1 MEEMIQDLSPTS
13 VVRAIEDNAAE
24 LLLHMGRVGGGHQ
37 RIDQRL
43 TWSIGGSPI
52 EYHNCVVRADLD
64 PAEADAA
71 IAESVRAMQA
81 HDVPGTW
88 HVGPS
93 MRPLDIGERLLVAG
107 FALGGS
113 EPGMAVDLH
122 ALIEDLPAPNGLEIV
137 TVTDQATLT
146 TWRDTLAQG
155 FGQGERE
162 AGWVAEVYSR
172 IGFGDDAPFRHFIAR
187 LDGEPV
193 GTSTVYFGAGVA
205 GVYFVM
211 TVPSVRRRGVGAAVT
226 LAALRDA
233 RARGHRIGVLGSSP
247 AGHSVYRRLG
257 FRDYCEIGI
266 YEWAPSGASDPKA
279 SLPHHSK
286 GDRWRSRTP
295 GDSTS
300 RDPR

>member
-1 MEEMIQDLSPTS
+1 MIQDRSPSS
-13 VVRAIEDNAAE
+13 VISAIENNAAE
-24 LLLHMGRVGGGHQ
+24 LLLLMGQVGGGHQ
-37 RIDQRL
+37 RADQRL

-52 EYHNCVVRADLD
+52 DYHNCVVHADLD
-64 PAEADAA
+64 PGEADAA
-71 IAESVRAMQA
+71 IAESLQAMRARG
-81 HDVPGTW
+81 VPGSW

-93 MRPLDIGERLLVAG
+93 MRPLDLGERLLAAG
-107 FALGGS
+107 FAHGGS
-113 EPGMAVDLH
+113 EPGMAVNLH
-122 ALIEDLPAPNGLEIV
+122 ALVEDLPVPSGLEIV
-137 TVTDQATLT
+137 NVTDQATLV

-162 AGWVAEVYSR
+162 ATWVADVYAR
-172 IGFGDDAPFRHFIAR
+172 IGLGDDSPFRHFVAR

-193 GTSTVYFGAGVA
+193 ATSSVYSGAGVA

-211 TVPSVRRRGVGAAVT
+211 AVPSVRRRGVGTAVT

-266 YEWAPSGASDPKA
+266 YEWAP
-279 SLPHHSK
+279 
-286 GDRWRSRTP
+286 
-295 GDSTS
+295 TS
-300 RDPR
+300 R